1 MGIYLYNLYSCADT
15 STSTIL
21 EGTFESVSAAIVHSE
36 HVSKHR
42 TIWIVKTCTHLPT
55 AYDESVWIR
64 ESNRA
69 DQGASAGA
77 ELWGSADT
85 TGTVQTDSWDPYL

>member
-21 EGTFESVSAAIVHSE
+21 EGTFETVSAAITHSE
-36 HVSKHR
+36 HVASHR

-55 AYDESVWIR
+55 AYDESVWFKESSRAGR
-64 ESNRA
+64 EV
-69 DQGASAGA
+69 SAG
-77 ELWGSADT
+77 EESWGSADT
-85 TGTVQTDSWDPYL
+85 TGTVQTDSSDPYL